1 MVAFRPQLRS
11 RIMQLSVDLLACKH
25 CLWCSNLTWR
35 RLSTTVSSWLS
46 VNNYYE
52 LLGVKE
58 DATLEQIKEAFFE
71 RSKKLHPDIDLSNPD
86 LHAQFVKL
94 NEAYSVLSK
103 AGSRRR
109 YDENLQL
116 HRATFSGAP
125 FRPYAGT
132 GAKNDPFV
140 YTDLRSRPGSGFEK
154 SEQVRYWEQF
164 RYASPEEYAAT
175 RSEKKRRRNM
185 RLLGY
190 CMFIMLGSVVAHYV
204 AFRKLEEVHNNFMDE
219 KDRIITGIYNE
230 SKERAR
236 VNGFKK
242 QQELLRQK
250 HAEFVEKYR
259 LKHRGTDEK

>member
-71 RSKKLHPDIDLSNPD
+71 RSKKVNPERTPPPTGITR
-86 LHAQFVKL
+86 LLASQMGQQ
-94 NEAYSVLSK
+94 
-103 AGSRRR
+103 GSRQGMRVR
-109 YDENLQL
+109 MGRQEPQ
-116 HRATFSGAP
+116 R
-125 FRPYAGT
+125 
-132 GAKNDPFV
+132 
-140 YTDLRSRPGSGFEK
+140 FEK

-204 AFRKLEEVHNNFMDE
+204 AFRSKGVHEEELLALTYQPLWVSPFNWMSRSLA
-219 KDRIITGIYNE
+219 KSCIYPGR
-230 SKERAR
+230 RATVAPPASGLLQLSR